1 MILSIIIV
9 RSLLL
14 ALSLCLLF
22 RTSSA
27 IWIVFRGSQSLAQ
40 TARAAQGFMAL
51 ACILGQL
58 FYLFYQTPIALL
70 AALMI
75 ACIGIGLFIRVSQ
88 RARRKRMLKLDCLID
103 NPQWSLPLV
112 ELGEVDAAMADMLA
126 HEARQALA
134 QRRAR

>member
-1 MILSIIIV
+1 MMLAITLV
-9 RSLLL
+9 RGLLL
-14 ALSLCLLF
+14 VLAVWLLI
-22 RTSSA
+22 RTVSA
-27 IWIVFRGSQSLAQ
+27 IWTVFRGSQSLAQ
-40 TARAAQGFMAL
+40 TARAAQAFMAL

-70 AALMI
+70 AALSV
-75 ACIGIGLFIRVSQ
+75 ACLGIGLFIRVSQ

-112 ELGEVDAAMADMLA
+112 ELGEVDPAVADLLA